1 MEKYLDLDV
10 HQLENLGGLYTAKE
24 IEGQPALWLKLIDL
38 FKKKENE
45 IIEFLKICLPLT
57 NRIVLTG
64 AGTSAYIGLTL
75 QATFQKKF
83 GIVTQAVPTTDL
95 VTHPED
101 CFSKKER
108 ILLISFARSGNSPES
123 VAAVNLADQL
133 CLECFHLIITCD
145 EKGELANYS
154 GNSQKLIL
162 VLPPESNDKSL
173 AMTGSYSG
181 MILAGLLVSRIKS
194 LNEAFQQVKVVSKYG
209 QRILSEYTGK
219 LRSLSELNFQRA
231 VFLGSGPFF
240 GTATESHLKVQEL
253 TDGDIICK
261 CETYLG
267 FRHGPKAIVDSTTL
281 VIYLFSN
288 NAYAGL
294 YEKDLVLA
302 MSKGQKPLSQIAVC
316 ETAPENLTFDL
327 CIQLSDMGKQ
337 IDEDML
343 AVCCI
348 LPGQI
353 LGFFKSI
360 NNGHKPDSPSDSG
373 AISRVVEGVKIYE
386 YTRKFNSVI

>member
-10 HQLENLGGLYTAKE
+10 HKLENIGGLYTAKE
-24 IEGQPALWLKLIDL
+24 IAGQPALWLKLIDL
-38 FKKKENE
+38 FKNKENE
-45 IIEFLKICLPLT
+45 IITFLNTCLPLT
-57 NRIVLTG
+57 DRIVLTG
-64 AGTSAYIGLTL
+64 AGTSAYVGLTL
-75 QATFQKKF
+75 QATFQKQF
-83 GIVTQAVPTTDL
+83 EVVTQAVPTTDL

-101 CFSKKER
+101 CFSEKER
-108 ILLISFARSGNSPES
+108 ILLVSFARSGNSPES

-154 GNSQKLIL
+154 GSSQKLIL

-181 MILAGLLVSRIKS
+181 MILSGLLVSRINC
-194 LNEAFQQVKVVSKYG
+194 LEEAFRQVEIISKYG

-219 LRSLSELNFQRA
+219 LKALGELNFLRA

-288 NAYAGL
+288 NTYAGL
-294 YEKDLVLA
+294 YENDLVLD
-302 MSKGQKPLSQIAVC
+302 MSKGQKPLLQVAVC
-316 ETAPENLTFDL
+316 ETAPENLIFDL
-327 CIQLSDMGKQ
+327 CIQLSDKGKQ
-337 IDEDML
+337 VDEDML
-343 AVCCI
+343 TVCSI
-348 LPGQI
+348 MPGQI
-353 LGFFKSI
+353 IGFFKSI
-360 NNGHKPDSPSDSG
+360 HNGHKPDSPSDSG

-386 YTRKFNSVI
+386 YKQKKILQ